1 MYYKDNQLQR
11 IKVYFLINKF
21 TEEKIKLMEKAT
33 GLNLSEI
40 RNRFMKIIKTAQ
52 K

>member
-1 MYYKDNQLQR
+1 LYDNNNQIQR

-21 TEEKIKLMEKAT
+21 TEEKIKLIEKGT

-40 RNRFMKIIKTAQ
+40 KNKFMKMIK
-52 K
+52 